1 MDRENIPDEVS
12 RFILLAVPSVPY
24 LEAMLLLRREQEQPW
39 SHKQLAARI
48 YVNEKLAQSILS
60 GLNDQ
65 GIVALTDQE
74 LQLYEFR
81 PATEELAETITRLAD
96 VYSRNLIGVTNLIHS
111 RTSKKAMQFADAFIW
126 RKDI

>member
-1 MDRENIPDEVS
+1 MDRENIPDDVS

-24 LEAMLLLRREQEQPW
+24 LEAMLLLRREQAQPW
-39 SHKQLAARI
+39 SYKELAARI

-60 GLNDQ
+60 GLNEQ

-81 PATEELAETITRLAD
+81 PATDELAETIARVAD

-111 RTSKKAMQFADAFIW
+111 KTSKKAMQFADAFIW